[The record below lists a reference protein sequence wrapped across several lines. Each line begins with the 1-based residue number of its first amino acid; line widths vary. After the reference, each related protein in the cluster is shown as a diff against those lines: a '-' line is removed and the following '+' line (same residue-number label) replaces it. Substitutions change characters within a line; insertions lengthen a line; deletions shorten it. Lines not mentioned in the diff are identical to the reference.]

1 MANLNAWNLFKYG
14 VLIGG
19 ILCLLYAY
27 FIEPYRLEV
36 NTVDI
41 FTDKLHGNRLTIVQ
55 IADLHCDLKARNE
68 DKLAEIINP
77 LKPDIIVF
85 TGDAINSLEGLP
97 VFKLA
102 LRRLDAGI
110 GKYGVTGNI
119 DEWFWP
125 GVDLFE
131 GTGFRRLNRESIQ
144 LSKDGETFFISG
156 LNYGEAERA
165 GEALRAVPPDAFNI
179 LLYHSPDLIED
190 LKGMDVD
197 LYLAGHTHGGQ
208 VALPFYGAIIALSK
222 YGKKYE
228 AGKYVVAGTTLYVN
242 RGVGMEGGIVPRIR
256 FFARP
261 EIAVFNIR
269 PAVMRE

>member
-1 MANLNAWNLFKYG
+1 MANPNTWNLFKYS

-19 ILCLLYAY
+19 TLCLLYAY
-27 FIEPYRLEV
+27 FIEPYRVEV
-36 NTVDI
+36 NTIDI
-41 FTDKLHGNRLTIVQ
+41 FTDKLRGTGLTIVQ
-55 IADLHCDLKARNE
+55 ISDLHCDPKVRNE

-85 TGDAINSLEGLP
+85 TGDAINSLGGLP
-97 VFKLA
+97 VFKSA
-102 LRRLDAGI
+102 LKRLNAGI
-110 GKYGVTGNI
+110 GKYGVTGNV

-125 GVDLFE
+125 GVDLFG

-144 LSKDGETFFISG
+144 LSKNGERFFISG
-156 LNYGEAERA
+156 LNYEEPERA
-165 GEALRAVPPDAFNI
+165 GEVLRGVPAGALNI

-190 LKGMDVD
+190 LEGMNVD

-208 VALPFYGAIIALSK
+208 VALPFYGAIVTFSR
-222 YGKKYE
+222 YGKEYE

-242 RGVGMEGGIVPRIR
+242 RGVGMEGGIAPRIR

-269 PAVMRE
+269 PAAMTE